1 MIIEIK
7 NFHWN
12 GLLISKKFIQNQSIN
27 QSINQSLLSHEV
39 LLIFIIMTHNNDTKV
54 TKGMV
59 GSGHIYSMGYG
70 YGARIPTGMNCLSI
84 MTIVIAIT
92 ITLTITITINITTII
107 TIIILLS

>member
-1 MIIEIK
+1 
-7 NFHWN
+7 
-12 GLLISKKFIQNQSIN
+12 
-27 QSINQSLLSHEV
+27 
-39 LLIFIIMTHNNDTKV
+39 MTHNNDTKV

-84 MTIVIAIT
+84 ITIVIAIT
-92 ITLTITITINITTII
+92 ITLTNTIAITMTII